1 MLTVPF
7 FVTIERPSLFLNMVR
22 HKSSPRKRGPRAP
35 GQRPPLTTEARAAE
49 GRPHPWLQA
58 QLAAREAESARLQ
71 AQLAPAEQQRAP
83 AQDQRAPADTKVR
96 AGRER
101 RTVAA
106 RVLTPASQSLAET
119 LIDRIKDLAASYM
132 IAVGSTTEGSP
143 YETRLQRDGAGALSA
158 NALELLEPG
167 ATAEQLSDL
176 YGDSKRGLELLQ
188 SIQQSS
194 SAIVDGV
201 NALQDNFDELMGVV
215 CAHAN
220 DADARAAEQAERQE
234 QLDARAAEQAERQE
248 QLDARAA
255 EQAERQEQLDAR
267 AAEAAALQARPG
279 VEDARSRK
287 CTVCERV
294 RDGGCFNLR
303 SSCKTCDVLCGAY
316 RPVKRLKLHLQK
328 HSVESYEAADP
339 AGRRAWGH
347 KLNNTR

>member
-132 IAVGSTTEGSP
+132 IAVGSTTTEGSP

-234 QLDARAAEQAERQE
+234 QLDARAAE
-248 QLDARAA
+248 
-255 EQAERQEQLDAR
+255 
-267 AAEAAALQARPG
+267 AAALQARPG